1 GERRGADA
9 LRVVA
14 ALEGARDEPVLRAL
28 IRARGR
34 TGSPDAVHALI
45 TCAHPAGRI
54 VGRKSAALRRAA
66 VEGLRLAATPAARGT
81 LDGLA
86 DDGDKQVRA
95 AARAAV
101 SELGRKRRG

>member
-1 GERRGADA
+1 MDLLVAAPTMDERRSAFDA
-9 LRVVA
+9 LRHMT
-14 ALEGARDEPVLRAL
+14 EGTEQL
-28 IRARGR
+28 
-34 TGSPDAVHALI
+34 VHALDHREWFVVRNVEAPLGELGI
-45 TCAHPAGRI
+45 EDAVPA
-54 VGRKSAALRRAA
+54 VARR
-66 VEGLRLAATPAARGT
+66 PAPEARGT